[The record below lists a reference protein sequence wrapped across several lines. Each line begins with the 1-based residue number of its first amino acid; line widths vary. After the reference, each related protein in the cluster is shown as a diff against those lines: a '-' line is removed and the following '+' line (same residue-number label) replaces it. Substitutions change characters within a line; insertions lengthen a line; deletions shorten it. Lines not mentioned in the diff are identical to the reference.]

1 MSTESKRSTGLWAL
15 PLLMTLPLAGAMAFA
30 VLRMGPVVH
39 KLIHVLIKLAVVQ

>member
-1 MSTESKRSTGLWAL
+1 MSIEPKRSRGLWAL
-15 PLLMTLPLAGAMAFA
+15 PLLMTLPLAGAIAFA